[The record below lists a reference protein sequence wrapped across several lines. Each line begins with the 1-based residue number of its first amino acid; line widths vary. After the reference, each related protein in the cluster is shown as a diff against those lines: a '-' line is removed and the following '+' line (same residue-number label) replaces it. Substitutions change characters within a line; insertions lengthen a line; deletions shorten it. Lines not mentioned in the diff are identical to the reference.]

1 MNNVITPF
9 LGYGHLTPIT
19 EGGKL
24 FIVLYAMVGLPLTV
38 VLLTVC
44 VQKLE
49 GPILKLIYLLEKTSS
64 CCQSRLSYNYV
75 KFINL
80 VILTLVFWI
89 FIIII
94 PSLIFWLI
102 EYPEWSLMDSFYFVF
117 ISVTTIGFGDLVP
130 GDHPEDNEYLQDL
143 YKIFISGKKD
153 LCVIFNFNYVV
164 FLHKK

>member
-1 MNNVITPF
+1 M
-9 LGYGHLTPIT
+9 
-19 EGGKL
+19 
-24 FIVLYAMVGLPLTV
+24 AGLPLTV

-49 GPILKLIYLLEKTSS
+49 GPILKLIYSLEKTLS

-80 VILTLVFWI
+80 AILTLIFWI

-102 EYPEWSLMDSFYFVF
+102 EYPEWSQMDSFYFVF

-130 GDHPEDNEYLQDL
+130 GEHTENNEYLQDL
-143 YKIFISGKKD
+143 YKIFISGKND
-153 LCVIFNFNYVV
+153 LLPHFQ
-164 FLHKK
+164 

>member
-1 MNNVITPF
+1 MNNVINPF

-19 EGGKL
+19 KRGKL

-49 GPILKLIYLLEKTSS
+49 GPILKLIYFLEKTSS

-80 VILTLVFWI
+80 VILTSIFWI
-89 FIIII
+89 FIITI

-102 EYPEWSLMDSFYFVF
+102 EYPEWSQMDSILYFLHSPNTLLLYCTLYFPSSLQFPSLLFVQYYLLF
-117 ISVTTIGFGDLVP
+117 ISSL
-130 GDHPEDNEYLQDL
+130 
-143 YKIFISGKKD
+143 S
-153 LCVIFNFNYVV
+153 
-164 FLHKK
+164 